1 MEDRNENIPYGMNE
15 PYQNNTQY
23 GQQPYGQNTQNT
35 NTPYG
40 QNQAYGTNVPYG
52 QDQQYVQQPY
62 GQPQY
67 NHPIVVR
74 DTMADRNGAG
84 IAGFVIACFA
94 ILFCWIPIVDV
105 VLSVVGIVCA
115 AIGLGKDKQSG
126 RGLAVAGLV
135 ISIIALL
142 LSLIISFLIFLG
154 MSV

>member
-1 MEDRNENIPYGMNE
+1 MEDRNENMPYGMNE

-23 GQQPYGQNTQNT
+23 GQQPYGQNMQNI

-40 QNQAYGTNVPYG
+40 QN
-52 QDQQYVQQPY
+52 QQYVQQPY

-67 NHPIVVR
+67 THPIVVR

-84 IAGFVIACFA
+84 IAGFVLACFA
-94 ILFCWIPIVDV
+94 IVFCWIPGVDF
-105 VLSVVGIVCA
+105 VLSVIGIVCS
-115 AIGLGKDKQSG
+115 AIGLGKDKQSS

-142 LSLIISFLIFLG
+142 LSLIMCFLIVLG